1 MSSTHEPGEL
11 PAKALDTTAERPW
24 PVRLLATKIADYV
37 HRMAPVWVEG
47 QIVQLNKHNASATAY
62 MTLRDTD
69 VDMSL
74 DVTMLKRQLAAVSAP
89 VAEGAHVVVH
99 AKPNF
104 WVKKGRLS
112 LRAQD
117 IRAIGVGELLARIEH
132 LKRVLAAEGL
142 FDAERKHAL
151 PFLPGRIGLIC
162 GRDAKAKHDV
172 LVNARARWEHV
183 RFEVREVAVQ
193 GANCVPEVSAAVA
206 ELDAHPEVDVII
218 IARGGGSVEDLLPFS
233 NESLVRA
240 VAAATTP
247 VVSAIGHETDTPLL
261 DLVADFR
268 ASTPTAAAKRVV
280 PDVAEE
286 LERIAAARAAM
297 RRCLTQRLD
306 NEAQHL
312 SAIRAR
318 PVLAEP
324 TSIVTSRMEGLQ
336 RARTDA
342 RRAITQTLTQAQ
354 AELHTLGASLR
365 ALSPQST
372 LNRGYAVLRTTS
384 GAVVRDADDVAVG
397 QALHARVAAG
407 SLDLNV
413 TAAHA
418 AAPATAEPPK
428 GAPATAGPHRPGSV
442 PGDADGS
449 APAHEDHPVPAHEDH
464 PAAAHT

>member
-1 MSSTHEPGEL
+1 MSSAPNPGEL
-11 PAKALDTTAERPW
+11 PAKALDTTAEHPW
-24 PVRLLATKIADYV
+24 PVRLLATKIAEYV

-89 VAEGAHVVVH
+89 VDEGAHVVVH

-132 LKRVLAAEGL
+132 LKKVLAAEGL
-142 FDAERKHAL
+142 FDVERKHPL

-240 VAAATTP
+240 VSATTTP
-247 VVSAIGHETDTPLL
+247 VVSAIGHETDAPLL

-286 LERIAAARAAM
+286 LQRIEAARATI
-297 RRCLTQRLD
+297 RRCLGQRID
-306 NEAQHL
+306 TESQHL
-312 SAIRAR
+312 AAIRAR

-336 RARTDA
+336 RARDDA
-342 RRAITQTLTQAQ
+342 RRAITQTLAHAQ

-372 LNRGYAVLRTTS
+372 LNRGYAVLRTDS
-384 GAVVRDADDVAVG
+384 GALVRDAADVEAG

-407 SLDLNV
+407 SLDLDV
-413 TAAHA
+413 TAAHP
-418 AAPATAEPPK
+418 APPAAEP
-428 GAPATAGPHRPGSV
+428 GADPLHPPDPTANRVDEFDQTGQDAPGTAAE
-442 PGDADGS
+442 DADAP
-449 APAHEDHPVPAHEDH
+449 APAH
-464 PAAAHT
+464 T